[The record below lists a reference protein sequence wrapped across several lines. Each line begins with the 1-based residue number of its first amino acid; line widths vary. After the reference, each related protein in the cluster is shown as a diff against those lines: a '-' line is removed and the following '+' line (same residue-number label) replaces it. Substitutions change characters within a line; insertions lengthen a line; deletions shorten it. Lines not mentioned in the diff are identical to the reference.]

1 MRAFSSILMTLVR
14 ACGLSAGVLGL
25 AAAAGSDRMAPLSQ
39 YLMSPQAEL
48 ALARSAAPAAISQH
62 ATIMVLGVHGYAVAR
77 KGRNGFTC
85 IVERGW
91 MQPFGAPNFWSVK
104 MRAPI
109 CYNAAAA
116 RTVLVYTYKRTE
128 MALAGASKPQIQ
140 DRIVAAIAAH
150 ALPAPEPSSM
160 AYMMSKS
167 QYLNDDAK
175 AWYSHVMVFTP
186 MGDSANAG
194 ASWGA
199 DRRLSPV
206 VFDARDKMPEPW
218 TCFFIPVA
226 HWSDGTSAPLYSG
239 T

>member
-1 MRAFSSILMTLVR
+1 MTLRRVCVLF
-14 ACGLSAGVLGL
+14 AGVFTVAVSAGN
-25 AAAAGSDRMAPLSQ
+25 DTMAPLSE
-39 YLMSPQAEL
+39 YLMSPQAEI
-48 ALARSAAPAAISQH
+48 ALARSAAPAAISKR
-62 ATIMVLGVHGYAVAR
+62 ATIVVLAAHGYAVAQ
-77 KGRNGFTC
+77 KGHDGFTC

-116 RTVLVYTYKRTE
+116 RTVLVYTFKRTE
-128 MALAGASKPQIQ
+128 MALAGASKLQIQ
-140 DRIVAAIAAH
+140 DRILAAIAANT
-150 ALPAPEPSSM
+150 LPAPESSSM

-167 QYLNDDAK
+167 QYLNDEAK
-175 AWYSHVMVFTP
+175 AWYPHVMIFTP
-186 MGDSANAG
+186 MNDSANAG

-206 VFDARDKMPEPW
+206 VFDAQDKMPEPW

-226 HWSDGTSAPLYSG
+226 HWSDGTRAPLYSG